1 MPLHRLSVRHTTT
14 IIKIFLTS
22 LILLL
27 PTALAAEVNVCY
39 ENFTIRDM
47 VEDDQGNIWVG
58 TFGMG
63 LWQYR
68 DGQIKKF
75 EVSQGE
81 NPYPMISNLMLLGKR
96 LFIATAGGGCECLN
110 LEKKALEPL
119 SQLPGFDRLH
129 ALFAASNGKIF
140 IGSVGSGTAV
150 LNTETSAWEPV
161 SNRTLQHL
169 SWVNDIKEWN
179 SSICLATN
187 CGLYLTPLGN
197 NSWQPV
203 SAGLGEGANFLYP
216 ATKDLLYIGTTSR
229 GVFVMKS
236 QKQPVPVRNT
246 YGEIYFLTKF
256 RQKLIAG
263 GQFGLWELDEK
274 KGTGREISR
283 FPEIAAK
290 SFLVTKKNT
299 LLIGTMDGRIICTDD
314 LKEFKLLLNLQQ
326 HAAEE

>member
-1 MPLHRLSVRHTTT
+1 MQPYCLSVRHATT
-14 IIKIFLTS
+14 IVIFFLTA

-27 PTALAAEVNVCY
+27 PTALAAEVNICY
-39 ENFTIRDM
+39 GNFTIRDL

-75 EVSQGE
+75 EVSHGE

-96 LFIATAGGGCECLN
+96 LFIATAGGGCVCLN

-129 ALFAASNGKIF
+129 ALFAASDGKIF

-150 LNTETSAWEPV
+150 LNSSISAWEPV

-169 SWVNDIKEWN
+169 SWVNDIGEWN
-179 SSICLATN
+179 SNICLATN
-187 CGLYLTPLGN
+187 CGLYFNPIEN
-197 NSWQPV
+197 KSWQPV
-203 SAGLGEGANFLYP
+203 SASLGEGANFLYP
-216 ATKDLLYIGTTSR
+216 ATKDRLYIGTTSR
-229 GVFVMKS
+229 GVFVMKP
-236 QKQPVPVRNT
+236 QKQPAPVRNT
-246 YGEIYFLTKF
+246 YGEMYFLTKF

-263 GQFGLWELDEK
+263 GKFGLWELDEEK
-274 KGTGREISR
+274 ATGREISN
-283 FPEIAAK
+283 FPDTPAK

-299 LLIGTMDGRIICTDD
+299 LFIGTMDGRIVYTDD